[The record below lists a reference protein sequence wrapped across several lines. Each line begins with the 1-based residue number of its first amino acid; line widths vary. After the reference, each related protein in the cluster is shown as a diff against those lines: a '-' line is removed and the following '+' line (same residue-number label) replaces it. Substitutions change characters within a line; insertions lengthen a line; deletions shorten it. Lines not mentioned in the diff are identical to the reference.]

1 VTAMRGESVP
11 HIDLPE
17 DVPGI
22 RSAMM
27 FRPETAEPLL
37 HLAEAPPRAQPRR
50 ARTDRRRSGLRRCPN
65 RRQMRESTGGSAFR
79 LLGESDLVNGGT
91 RSAQA
96 TPRIG
101 SQAIG
106 QDRRMKVHR
115 RAACRR
121 AAPDDSEAP
130 HLPLPGRPQHRRRLT
145 IRGAAHSRAAA
156 AERYRR
162 HRPRLRRLARPAH
175 RHLREVGHFIR
186 IEQPIAHSTS
196 SNAQPCGFR
205 GRKNG
210 HIPGM
215 PVLRRLD
222 RNAADRRTR
231 RVTRSKRRGSQRIV
245 GRDTRKTHSEA
256 SSWAAY
262 VARNHGL
269 M

>member
-1 VTAMRGESVP
+1 VP

-130 HLPLPGRPQHRRRLT
+130 HLPLPGRPQQQAPPHHSWG
-145 IRGAAHSRAAA
+145 GAFSCGSGRAISQASPPTQA
-156 AERYRR
+156 TRA
-162 HRPRLRRLARPAH
+162 P
-175 RHLREVGHFIR
+175 
-186 IEQPIAHSTS
+186 STS
-196 SNAQPCGFR
+196 APSG
-205 GRKNG
+205 GRPL
-210 HIPGM
+210 HTH
-215 PVLRRLD
+215 R
-222 RNAADRRTR
+222 AADRSLHVLQCAAVRFPR
-231 RVTRSKRRGSQRIV
+231 PQERAYPWHARAQAARSQRRGS
-245 GRDTRKTHSEA
+245 THQKGDPVEA
-256 SSWAAY
+256 QGVAAHRGPRY
-262 VARNHGL
+262 AEDAL
-269 M
+269 